1 MIQARK
7 ILFLT
12 AFPVLTAIV
21 SCLCWLTAPLGK
33 NAGLAHAI
41 QCAWARLALRL
52 AGVRAE
58 ADLSRLDPAQP
69 YVFMANHQSHF
80 DILVLF
86 AVLGGAWN
94 LRFVAKEEL
103 FRIPLFGPA
112 MRRTGHIAILRENSR
127 KAMRSIDEAVD
138 AARRGLSILI
148 FPEGTRS
155 RTSDHLGDFKI
166 GGMIMALKCG
176 RPVAP
181 VIITGTR
188 AVLPRGQNLPN
199 PGVVRI
205 EALAPFDPAERFT
218 LKQREQFK
226 DWLKQTMDA
235 AYEER
240 RQCHGT

>member
-7 ILFLT
+7 VLFLI

-33 NAGLAHAI
+33 NARLAHAI
-41 QCAWARLALRL
+41 ECVWARLGLWL
-52 AGVRAE
+52 AGVRVE
-58 ADLSRLDPAQP
+58 ADLSRLDPSRP

-80 DILVLF
+80 DILALF
-86 AVLGGAWN
+86 AVLRRWN

-103 FRIPLFGPA
+103 FKIPLFGPA

-127 KAMRSIDEAVD
+127 KAMKSIDQAVD
-138 AARRGLSILI
+138 SAKRGLSILI

-155 RTSDHLGDFKI
+155 HTCDHLGDFKT

-176 RPVAP
+176 QPVAP
-181 VIITGTR
+181 MIITGTR
-188 AVLPRGQNLPN
+188 AVLPRGRNLPS

-226 DWLKQTMDA
+226 DWFKQTMDA
-235 AYEER
+235 AYQER
-240 RQCHGT
+240 RQCPTA